1 VNAKANGCMSKRIS
15 HLTFVCKN
23 LEKSS
28 RLFCDL
34 FDAVEVYSSEK
45 RNFSVAKERF
55 LLIGDLWIALME
67 GEPIER
73 SYNHIA
79 FYVEKEDLP
88 RFEAKIRSLN
98 LEILPGRPRL
108 PEEGLSLY
116 FYDYDYHLFELHSGD
131 LATRL
136 NCYQAHMHK

>member
-1 VNAKANGCMSKRIS
+1 MKNGIS
-15 HLTFVCKN
+15 HITLVCKN

-34 FDAVEVYSSEK
+34 LGAVEVYSSEK
-45 RNFSVAKERF
+45 KNFSVSREKF
-55 LLIGDLWIALME
+55 LLVGDLWLALMQ
-67 GEPIER
+67 GEPVPR

-79 FYVEKEDLP
+79 FHMNSEDLP
-88 RFEAKIRSLN
+88 VLEAKIQSFDLD
-98 LEILPGRPRL
+98 IVPGRPRA

-116 FYDYDYHLFELHSGD
+116 FYDYDNHLFELHSGD

-136 NCYQAHMHK
+136 KFYQTCTEHL